1 MKQYLLKNTILTG
14 IMMSAVVALNAC
26 TPLSELDADDN
37 WSSSDGARKKPA
49 ITQTVCTAENPDS
62 CIVTYEEPDLNL
74 SQAYAGYAMSTDASY
89 LAGSTPMALSSPA
102 TQGGSSVKERM
113 RQRELA
119 QQRADLALQPVANGD
134 VVCSGDECNEM
145 LFKTEIEKT
154 IHTRVTEDD
163 QSNSVYV
170 AAQGYTTPTA
180 GVSHQTAR
188 TAVATV
194 AQAVANVPVGTIVTE
209 SGEVVPAEQMG
220 AVQTAHASQT
230 VQNVVASQSVAQ
242 QQGVKQV
249 AQTSDVVPVVPAQ
262 QDSDVNTNVETQQTS
277 TTTQTVKATKTTE
290 KTTEKTTK
298 SLKEKIL
305 FGEQVHDWEAPAGE
319 TLRTLL
325 MRWGAE
331 SGWTVVWK
339 MDRDY
344 NLEAGVVFRGKF
356 TEVAAAFIRSF
367 ARATP
372 APIGTFYKGNRVL
385 VINTQENDN
394 AN

>member
-26 TPLSELDADDN
+26 TPLNELDADDG
-37 WSSSDGARKKPA
+37 WSSSDSSRKKPA

-154 IHTRVTEDD
+154 VHTRVTEDD

-180 GVSHQTAR
+180 GVSPQTAG
-188 TAVATV
+188 TAVATA

-209 SGEVVPAEQMG
+209 SGEVVSAEQMG
-220 AVQTAHASQT
+220 VVQTAHVSQT
-230 VQNVVASQSVAQ
+230 AQNVVASQSVAQ
-242 QQGVKQV
+242 QQGAKQV

-277 TTTQTVKATKTTE
+277 TTTQTTKTTE

>member
-14 IMMSAVVALNAC
+14 IMMSAIVALNAC

-89 LAGSTPMALSSPA
+89 FAGSTPMALSSPA
-102 TQGGSSVKERM
+102 IQGGSSVKERM

-180 GVSHQTAR
+180 GVSHQANG
-188 TAVATV
+188 TAVSTV

-209 SGEVVPAEQMG
+209 GGEVVPAEQTG
-220 AVQTAHASQT
+220 IVQTAQASQST
-230 VQNVVASQSVAQ
+230 QNVVNSQSVE
-242 QQGVKQV
+242 QQGVQPVAHTSETALV
-249 AQTSDVVPVVPAQ
+249 AQTQ
-262 QDSDVNTNVETQQTS
+262 QKTTVNSSAETQQAVAI
-277 TTTQTVKATKTTE
+277 QTPKTE
-290 KTTEKTTK
+290 KT
-298 SLKEKIL
+298 
-305 FGEQVHDWEAPAGE
+305 A
-319 TLRTLL
+319 
-325 MRWGAE
+325 
-331 SGWTVVWK
+331 
-339 MDRDY
+339 
-344 NLEAGVVFRGKF
+344 
-356 TEVAAAFIRSF
+356 
-367 ARATP
+367 
-372 APIGTFYKGNRVL
+372 
-385 VINTQENDN
+385 
-394 AN
+394 

>member
-14 IMMSAVVALNAC
+14 VMMSAIVALNAC
-26 TPLSELDADDN
+26 TPLSELDADDG
-37 WSSSDGARKKPA
+37 WSSSDSSRKKPA

-102 TQGGSSVKERM
+102 TQGGSSVKERI

-180 GVSHQTAR
+180 GVSPQTAR
-188 TAVATV
+188 TAVATA

-209 SGEVVPAEQMG
+209 SGEVVSAEQMG
-220 AVQTAHASQT
+220 VVQTARASQAMQDT
-230 VQNVVASQSVAQ
+230 SALQPVSQASSTTPVAQ
-242 QQGVKQV
+242 SQQEMAVSAG
-249 AQTSDVVPVVPAQ
+249 T
-262 QDSDVNTNVETQQTS
+262 ETQQTS
-277 TTTQTVKATKTTE
+277 TTTQTV
-290 KTTEKTTK
+290 KTTK

-331 SGWTVVWK
+331 SGWTVIWK

>member
-1 MKQYLLKNTILTG
+1 MKQNLLKNTIIAGLSICAFG
-14 IMMSAVVALNAC
+14 AMNAC
-26 TPLSELDADDN
+26 TFLGTPEEN
-37 WSSSDGARKKPA
+37 VVVTEKTVQTKP
-49 ITQTVCTAENPDS
+49 TVPNKICTAQDDTN

-89 LAGSTPMALSSPA
+89 QAGSNPISLSAPA
-102 TQGGSSVKERM
+102 YQSGTSVKERM
-113 RQRELA
+113 QQKEFA
-119 QQRADLALQPVANGD
+119 QQQADLALQPVMSGNIL
-134 VVCSGDECNEM
+134 CSGDSCTDA

-154 IHTRVTEDD
+154 IHTRLIEEGQT
-163 QSNSVYV
+163 QT
-170 AAQGYTTPTA
+170 GY
-180 GVSHQTAR
+180 
-188 TAVATV
+188 
-194 AQAVANVPVGTIVTE
+194 
-209 SGEVVPAEQMG
+209 EVVPQQQLA
-220 AVQTAHASQT
+220 
-230 VQNVVASQSVAQ
+230 
-242 QQGVKQV
+242 QQGVVV
-249 AQTSDVVPVVPAQ
+249 AGTGQQMVVGATIPAGTLAAGNATAAAQ
-262 QDSDVNTNVETQQTS
+262 QTPMT
-277 TTTQTVKATKTTE
+277 
-290 KTTEKTTK
+290 
-298 SLKEKIL
+298 SLKQKIA

-325 MRWGAE
+325 MQWGEE

-394 AN
+394 AE